1 MLDLGAADLA
11 GIRLGEPFSQFTDR
25 FPAAVVEALPLP
37 HAHWPEPCGA
47 GTRAV
52 VWSNE
57 SGTIREIT
65 LFLDTDE
72 TAPIDAA
79 LQARHGPGEEA
90 SAHVGGAEQS
100 YLLWDDPARPG
111 AEIARV
117 RYADGPATRVKVL
130 WQLG

>member
-25 FPAAVVEALPLP
+25 FPTAAVEALPLP

-65 LFLDTDE
+65 LFLDTDD
-72 TAPIDAA
+72 AGPADAA
-79 LQARHGPGEEA
+79 LHARHGAGEEA

-117 RYADGPATRVKVL
+117 RYAEGATTRVKVL